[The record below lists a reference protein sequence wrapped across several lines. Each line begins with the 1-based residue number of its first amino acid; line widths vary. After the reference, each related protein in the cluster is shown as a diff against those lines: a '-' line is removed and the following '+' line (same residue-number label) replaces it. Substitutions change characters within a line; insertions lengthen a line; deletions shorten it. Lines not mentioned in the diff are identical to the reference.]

1 MKGVKCLLIV
11 VILSGFCGIAQAQE
25 STYVTSTD
33 NQIMLKIPEGF
44 SVMDLNEAAALQ
56 YGNEDK
62 GIYIL
67 VLNDTKEDIEGW
79 NIKKH
84 SIITLAKLLS
94 AVNSP
99 QIEGPVNLAVNGYQ
113 GVQFIVKG
121 SVGGHMIV
129 YYHTTFETA
138 SAFSQVLVWTI
149 PSQFDKNKN
158 LMNSIIGSFKSA
170 K

>member
-1 MKGVKCLLIV
+1 MRHMKYFFFALVFL
-11 VILSGFCGIAQAQE
+11 GFCGLANAQE

-44 SVMDLNEAAALQ
+44 SLMDLNESGTLQ

-99 QIEGPVNLAVNGYQ
+99 QIEGPMNLAVNGYQ
-113 GVQFIVKG
+113 GIQFIVKG
-121 SVGGHMIV
+121 SVGGHLIV
-129 YYHTTFETA
+129 YYHTTFETPA
-138 SAFSQVLVWTI
+138 AFSQVLVWTI

-158 LMNSIIGSFKSA
+158 LMNSVISSFKSA

>member
-1 MKGVKCLLIV
+1 MLRQRIAFA
-11 VILSGFCGIAQAQE
+11 IAAIFFLSGMIYSQE
-25 STYVTSTD
+25 GTFVASSD
-33 NQIMLKIPEGF
+33 NQIMLKIPNGF
-44 SVMDLNEAAALQ
+44 SVMDLNESANLQ
-56 YGNEDK
+56 YGNEDI
-62 GIYIL
+62 GLYIL

-84 SIITLAKLLS
+84 SIITLAKLLA

-99 QIEGPVNLAVNGYQ
+99 QIEGPMNLSVNGYQ

-129 YYHTTFETA
+129 YYHTTFETPT
-138 SAFSQVLVWTI
+138 AFSQVLVWTI
-149 PSQFDKNKN
+149 PSQLDKNKN
-158 LMNSIIGSFKSA
+158 QINSIIGSFKGA